1 VVGLIREKKQEIT
14 LSVKRIDH
22 IAIVV
27 SDLAQATALYQDVLG
42 LKVAHTEQVA
52 EQEVIVACL
61 PAGDS
66 EVELIQPT
74 SETSGVA
81 KYLAKNGPGIHH
93 ICLEVED
100 IEQSLA
106 DLKAAGMQL
115 INEQPTTGAGGKR
128 VAFVHPKSTFGV
140 LIELYEAPK

>member
-1 VVGLIREKKQEIT
+1 M
-14 LSVKRIDH
+14 SVKRIDH

-27 SDLAQATALYQDVLG
+27 SNLDEATTLYRDVLG
-42 LKVAHTEQVA
+42 LPVAHTEHIA

-66 EVELIQPT
+66 EIELLQPVN
-74 SETSGVA
+74 ETSGVA
-81 KYLAKNGPGIHH
+81 RYLAKNGPGIHH

-100 IEQSLA
+100 IEQSLT

-128 VAFVHPKSTFGV
+128 VAFVHPKSAHGV
-140 LIELYEAPK
+140 LIELYEAAR